1 MYNAMR
7 TFIARMSALLV
18 LVLAVWGLFQPAQAQ
33 LQKIE
38 QTVFGMDCAPC
49 AHAMEQG
56 IGSMEGV
63 EAVSVNLNDGLATI
77 DLSNTNEVAYRDIR
91 KAISNG
97 GFSAKKATLEAQ
109 GMLRQKGDQ
118 WILETPAGEQFVL
131 RPGKKASSGE
141 DRLQDLKPDRQVIV
155 TGQIPASLNTKDTL
169 WPLRVQRVRSAT

>member
-7 TFIARMSALLV
+7 TFIARTSALLV
-18 LVLAVWGLFQPAQAQ
+18 LLLAGGGLFQPAQAQ

-38 QTVFGMDCAPC
+38 QTIFGMDCAPC
-49 AHAMEQG
+49 AHAMEQS
-56 IGSMEGV
+56 IGSMKGV
-63 EAVSVNLNDGLATI
+63 KTVSVTLNDGRASI
-77 DLSNTNEVAYRDIR
+77 DLSNTNEVTYRDIR

-109 GMLRQKGDQ
+109 GTLRQKGDQ

-169 WPLRVQRVRSAT
+169 WPLHIQRVRSAT